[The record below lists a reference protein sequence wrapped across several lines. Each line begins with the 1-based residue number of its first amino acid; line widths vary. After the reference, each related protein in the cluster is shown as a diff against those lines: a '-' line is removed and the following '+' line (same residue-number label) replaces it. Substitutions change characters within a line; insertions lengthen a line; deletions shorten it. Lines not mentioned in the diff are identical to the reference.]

1 MSICARGRGLLQW
14 PESEGDLG
22 NMQVLLWI
30 LFVLD
35 ALALITLV
43 LLQMSKHAGLG
54 GAFGG
59 GGTHTVF
66 GRDET
71 SDPKRTATAWLAA
84 IFMILA
90 LSLSLTT

>member
-1 MSICARGRGLLQW
+1 MRTLL
-14 PESEGDLG
+14 
-22 NMQVLLWI
+22 MV

-35 ALALITLV
+35 ALALVTLV
-43 LLQMSKHAGLG
+43 LIQMSRHAGLG

-66 GRDET
+66 GREEQ

-84 IFMILA
+84 LFMVLALA
-90 LSLSLTT
+90 LSLIP